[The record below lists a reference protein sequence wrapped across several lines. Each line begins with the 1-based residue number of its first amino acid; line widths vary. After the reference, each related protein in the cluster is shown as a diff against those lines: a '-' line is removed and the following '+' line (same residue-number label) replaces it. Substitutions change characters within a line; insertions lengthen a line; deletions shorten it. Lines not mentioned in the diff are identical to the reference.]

1 MKKKLDWIKEWINK
15 ADKDLK
21 VAERFLNDENM
32 ADVVCFHAQQASEK
46 CLKTYLNWLE
56 MLEIEYPKTHL
67 LEKLIELA
75 SLTDKDISILKED
88 AAKLS
93 PFAVETRYPEFEL
106 PLSEDALEAL
116 EISYKI
122 RNYVLSKLPR
132 TKKEKNDV

>member
-32 ADVVCFHAQQASEK
+32 ADVVCFRAQQASEK
-46 CLKTYLNWLE
+46 CLKAYLNW
-56 MLEIEYPKTHL
+56 LEIEYPKTHL

-75 SLTDKDISILKED
+75 SLTDKDISKLKED

>member
-32 ADVVCFHAQQASEK
+32 ADVVCFRAQQASEK
-46 CLKTYLNWLE
+46 CLKAYLNW
-56 MLEIEYPKTHL
+56 LEIEYPKTHL

-75 SLTDKDISILKED
+75 SLTDKDISKLKED

-106 PLSEDALEAL
+106 
-116 EISYKI
+116 
-122 RNYVLSKLPR
+122 
-132 TKKEKNDV
+132 